1 VSFAKGLNQLTERT
15 PQSAGRESTS
25 QTAGRELMP
34 QAAGREGGMSQ
45 YAGGQATP
53 RADGAGHILPASVG
67 QDPSLKRNQ
76 WLLLTGL
83 ALVFFTLLALYCA
96 VLSVL
101 LPNQI
106 ELIDRA
112 HKAGDLAVVFAITSI
127 FSTLTTPIAGALS
140 DRTRTRWGRRTPWI
154 VLGSI
159 GGAAC
164 LAAVSQIHELWSI
177 TVFWVGATVGLNCM
191 QSALTTVVA
200 DRFPPQERGKVSGFV
215 GGGMTAGGTVGIVLA
230 GHLAWNITLAYLV
243 FALAIAVVCVGFVV
257 INPEPPLTAATP
269 GRFDLGGFLKSF
281 WVDPRQHPDFAW
293 AFCGRF
299 TIYMGYQGIVT
310 YLLYILQDY
319 ISLSIDQSNR
329 MIASLSTV
337 TFFALVIAG
346 FGSGLLSDAIGR
358 RKPLVFA
365 AGLLMTAA
373 MTVPLLTASID
384 AMYAYAVLIGIGYGA
399 FMSVDMALMTQVLP
413 KTDGESTGKDL
424 GILTTAV
431 NIPQILSPVWAA
443 WLLSMFHNDYRA
455 LFISA
460 IAFVFCGT
468 FLVLPIKSVR

>member
-1 VSFAKGLNQLTERT
+1 
-15 PQSAGRESTS
+15 
-25 QTAGRELMP
+25 M
-34 QAAGREGGMSQ
+34 
-45 YAGGQATP
+45 
-53 RADGAGHILPASVG
+53 
-67 QDPSLKRNQ
+67 
-76 WLLLTGL
+76 
-83 ALVFFTLLALYCA
+83 
-96 VLSVL
+96 LSVL

-106 ELIDRA
+106 EMIDRTN
-112 HKAGDLAVVFAITSI
+112 KASDLALVFAITSV

-154 VLGSI
+154 VAGSI
-159 GGAAC
+159 GGALC
-164 LAAVSQIHELWSI
+164 LTAVAQMTELWAI
-177 TVFWVGATVGLNCM
+177 TVFWVGATITLNGM
-191 QSALTTVVA
+191 QAALTTVVA
-200 DRFPPQERGKVSGFV
+200 DRFAPHERGKVSGFV

-230 GHLAWNITLAYLV
+230 GHLAWSITLAYLV
-243 FALAIAVVCVGFVV
+243 FAIAIAVVCIGFVLV
-257 INPEPPLTAATP
+257 NPEAQVAATRP
-269 GRFDLGGFLKSF
+269 ERFALGAFLKSF
-281 WVDPRQHPDFAW
+281 WVDPRQNPDFAW

-319 ISLSIDQSNR
+319 IRLSIDQSNK

-337 TFFALVIAG
+337 TFFALVISG
-346 FGSGLLSDAIGR
+346 FGSGLLSDAINR

-365 AGLLMTAA
+365 SGLLMTVA

-384 AMYAYAVLIGIGYGA
+384 AMYAYAVLIGVGYGA

-443 WLLSMFHNDYRA
+443 WLLSTFHNDYRA

-460 IAFVFCGT
+460 IAFVFAGT